1 MRVINSITR
10 RDVTGDYIRLLEGK
24 ITNAEFEEIAGVN
37 KKINTELIR
46 TTIDNIIE

>member
-1 MRVINSITR
+1 MRVLNSITR
-10 RDVTGDYIRLLEGK
+10 RDVTRDYILLLEGK
-24 ITNAEFEEIAGVN
+24 ITSAEFKEIAGVN